1 MQNKMTFL
9 STTVMCS
16 CLIWFYVI
24 KGHIFK
30 HSNVS
35 LHIITLGLEILP
47 ASPLTFGHNLVLP
60 LSHKFIILNII
71 LGGKKAF
78 KTIISL

>member
-1 MQNKMTFL
+1 MTVIIRMQNKMTFL

-16 CLIWFYVI
+16 CLIWFCVI

-30 HSNVS
+30 HSNIS

-47 ASPLTFGHNLVLP
+47 ASPLPFGHNLVLP
-60 LSHKFIILNII
+60 LSHEFIILNII
-71 LGGKKAF
+71 LGEK
-78 KTIISL
+78 SS